1 MSRLLT
7 FAALLCTMP
16 TFVLAQQAGTN
27 APPAAAVQSPH
38 EKWEKAIAAFE
49 KQDEAKLP
57 AKGGIVFVG
66 SSSIVKWK
74 LGDYFSDLPV
84 IQRGFGGS
92 QLADSVHFAPRIVTK
107 YEPKIVV
114 LYAGDNDL
122 ASGKSPQQVAADFDA
137 FVQVVH
143 NKLPETKIIYIAIKP
158 SVARWKLI
166 DKVRAANTLIA
177 ERCAKD
183 DKRLVFLDI
192 QPLMYGENGE
202 PDPQLFVKDGLHL
215 SDEGYRRW
223 SEKLKPYLK

>member
-1 MSRLLT
+1 MPGRAIDSWCAFVCLL
-7 FAALLCTMP
+7 LLSTL
-16 TFVLAQQAGTN
+16 THAQQK
-27 APPAAAVQSPH
+27 PANPF

-74 LGDYFSDLPV
+74 LGDDFSDLPV

-107 YEPKIVV
+107 YEPKTVV

-122 ASGKSPQQVAADFDA
+122 ASGKSPQQVAADFEA

-143 NKLPETKIIYIAIKP
+143 DKLPETKIIYIAIKP

-166 DKVRAANTLIA
+166 DKVRSANTLIA

-192 QPLMYGENGE
+192 QPLMYGDNGE

-223 SEKLKPYLK
+223 AETLKPHLK